1 MSSFVPPKRQCRAI
15 ILKGRMS
22 QVPIGI
28 SAPLFELK
36 TPDGRWFRLSEALQR
51 GTVVLVFYKASCP
64 TCQFSFPFIQQIYS
78 KFGSSAGWTLWGISQ
93 DDVDETI
100 DFARQHGITFELLI
114 DEYPYAVSS
123 AYGLHNVPAIFM
135 IESGG
140 TIILSEFGFS
150 KSALNPI
157 GGVFFFTSHDGLPA
171 TRPG

>member
-1 MSSFVPPKRQCRAI
+1 
-15 ILKGRMS
+15 MS
-22 QVPIGI
+22 QVPIGT

-36 TPDGRWFRLSEALQR
+36 TPDGRSLRLSEAFQR

-64 TCQFSFPFIQQIYS
+64 TCQFTFPFIQKIYS
-78 KFGSSAGWTLWGISQ
+78 TFASSAGWTLWGISQ
-93 DDVDETI
+93 DDVDETM

-135 IESGG
+135 VERGG
-140 TIILSEFGFS
+140 TITLSEFGFS
-150 KSALNPI
+150 KSALNRVAGFP
-157 GGVFFFTSHDGLPA
+157 FFTPNDGLPA

>member
-1 MSSFVPPKRQCRAI
+1 
-15 ILKGRMS
+15 MS
-22 QVPIGI
+22 QLPIGT

-36 TPDGRWFRLSEALQR
+36 TPDGRSFRLSEALQR
-51 GTVVLVFYKASCP
+51 GPVVLVFYKASCP
-64 TCQFSFPFIQQIYS
+64 TCQFTFPFIQQIYS
-78 KFGSSAGWTLWGISQ
+78 KLRNSAGWTLWGISQ

-100 DFARQHGITFELLI
+100 EFGRQHGITFELLI

-150 KSALNPI
+150 KSALNRI
-157 GGVFFFTSHDGLPA
+157 AGVSFFTANDGLPA

>member
-1 MSSFVPPKRQCRAI
+1 
-15 ILKGRMS
+15 MS
-22 QVPIGI
+22 QVGI
-28 SAPLFELK
+28 EPPPPLFEWK
-36 TPDGRWFRLSEALQR
+36 PAEGQSHRLSEALER

-100 DFARQHGITFELLI
+100 DFARQHGIPFELLI
-114 DEYPYAVSS
+114 DEYPYAVSP
-123 AYGLHNVPAIFM
+123 AYGLQNVPAIFM
-135 IESGG
+135 IESCG

-150 KSALNPI
+150 KSALNRIAGFP
-157 GGVFFFTSHDGLPA
+157 FFTPTDGLPA